1 MPTITISRGGGW
13 ADRFRSYTVV
23 IDGRHLDLLRP
34 RESRSFEVSFGQHHV
49 QLLAGPLYG
58 SPVLRV
64 HVDVRGVALTC
75 GSNKRLSAALFQ
87 MARPDGLIWLRPAPA

>member
-13 ADRFRSYTVV
+13 ADRFRAYTVV
-23 IDGRHLDLLRP
+23 IDGQQLDLIRP
-34 RESRSFEVSFGQHHV
+34 NQSRSFEVSFGQHHV

-64 HVDVRGVALTC
+64 HVDAQGVTLAC
-75 GSNKRLSAALFQ
+75 GSNKRISAALFQ
-87 MARPDGLIWLRPAPA
+87 MTRPDGLIWLRPGPA